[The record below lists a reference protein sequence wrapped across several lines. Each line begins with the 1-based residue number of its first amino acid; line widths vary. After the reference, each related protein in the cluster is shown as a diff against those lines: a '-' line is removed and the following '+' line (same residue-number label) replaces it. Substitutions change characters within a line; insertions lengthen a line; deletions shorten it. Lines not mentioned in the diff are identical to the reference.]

1 MRYNDINYEGLRKA
15 IEHSRRRLQ
24 PYREKRVAAVREFVG
39 RNYSDTGS
47 RDRVPVNMLELF
59 VSTYSRQLIANRP
72 QVNVTPRV
80 RSLAPQAS
88 ELGLATNHVLKEM
101 DIETTLRLAVIDG
114 LFSIG
119 IVKVGVTEPQ
129 YEPMRGFLHESGQPF
144 AECVGLDDWVH
155 DMSARSMEECGY
167 MGHRYRVPTRL
178 LKESDLFSNNADV
191 PTITK
196 SLYNES
202 GDIRAEA
209 IGQSDIYHGGFDE
222 EYSELW
228 EIWLPDVGRIVTFVA
243 GENGMPSKKVRE
255 VDWDGPETGP
265 YHFLKFTDVPGNT
278 MPLPPVA
285 TLVDMHDL
293 ANRVFR
299 KLGRQAE
306 RQKDVVGY
314 RGSAEQDAKNVQ
326 TSADGEVIRMDDPQN
341 ISTYK
346 FGGIDDKNL
355 AFLLQV
361 KNLFNYYGGNIDSL
375 GGLGPQSGTA
385 KQDQLISESASR
397 RMADFQESTKTF
409 AKSVCSAVSHFIFH
423 DESSMLELE
432 KSLPNADLKV
442 PFVYS
447 KDRKDADFFDFNFDI
462 EPHSMASQSPG
473 EKMQSLRELVNTFI
487 GPLLPSL
494 QQQGISIDGREI
506 IRLASDLSQL
516 PELKNIFT
524 GIDPVQAAET
534 PQPQNRQTEII
545 RTNRPGATPRGQD
558 DAMARMMMSGDGPGV
573 QPSEA
578 AAVQRPVG

>member
-1 MRYNDINYEGLRKA
+1 MRYKDINYQGLRKA

-24 PYREKRVAAVREFVG
+24 PYREKRVSAVREFVG

-59 VSTYSRQLIANRP
+59 ISTYARQLIANRP

-80 RSLAPQAS
+80 RTLSPQAS
-88 ELGLATNHVLKEM
+88 ELELATNHVLKEM
-101 DIETTLRLAVIDG
+101 DIETTLRLAVIDA

-119 IVKVGVTEPQ
+119 IVKVGVTESIH
-129 YEPMRGFLHESGQPF
+129 EPMRGFLHEAGQPF

-178 LKESDLFSNNADV
+178 LRESDLFSNNADV

-228 EIWLPDVGRIVTFVA
+228 EIWLPDAGRIVTFVA
-243 GENGMPSKKVRE
+243 GENGMPHKKVRE
-255 VDWDGPETGP
+255 VDWDGPQTGP

-285 TLVDMHDL
+285 TLIDMHDL

-341 ISTYK
+341 VNTYK

-375 GGLGPQSGTA
+375 GGLGPQTGTVG
-385 KQDQLISESASR
+385 QDKLIAESASR
-397 RMADFQESTKTF
+397 RLADFQESTKTF
-409 AKSVCSAVSHFIFH
+409 AKSVCSAVSHFIYH
-423 DESSMLELE
+423 DETSMLELE
-432 KSLPNADLKV
+432 KSVPNTDLKV
-442 PFVYS
+442 PFVYKS
-447 KDRKDADFFDFNFDI
+447 DRKDADFFDFNFDI
-462 EPHSMASQSPG
+462 EPHSMASQTPG

-506 IRLASDLSQL
+506 ISLASELSQL

-524 GIDPVQAAET
+524 GIEPVAPQAT
-534 PQPQNRQTEII
+534 PQPQNRQTEIV

-558 DAMARMMMSGDGPGV
+558 DAMARMLMSGDGPGV